1 MSVVVWILG
10 VLAAL
15 LLLLCLTRV
24 GAQVVLKD
32 GSATVDVKVSVF
44 RIRVYPKKEK
54 PETKKKDKKKK
65 SKEKGKGSSK
75 IFQKPSLED
84 IKDAA
89 KTLWPPLKKAVGR
102 VRRGI
107 RIHPLDLSLTL
118 GGQEQPDKTAELYG
132 YLHSGMWTVMPVLE
146 EGLDIPD
153 PHLHIGID
161 FTAIQTVVEG
171 ELGVT
176 ARIGTLL
183 RAGLT
188 VGIPALRW
196 FLKYRKKMKQQTLTK
211 QPAA

>member
-1 MSVVVWILG
+1 MLLWILG

-24 GAQVVLKD
+24 GAQIVLKD
-32 GSATVDVKVSVF
+32 GSATVDVRVSVF
-44 RIRVYPKKEK
+44 RIRVYPKKETA
-54 PETKKKDKKKK
+54 ETEK
-65 SKEKGKGSSK
+65 KEKKQKEKESK
-75 IFQKPSLED
+75 KAVSKPSLAD

-107 RIHPLDLSLTL
+107 RIDPLDLSLTL
-118 GGQEQPDKTAELYG
+118 GGQEKPDKTAELYG
-132 YLHSGMWTVMPVLE
+132 YLHTGMWTVMPVLE
-146 EGLDIPD
+146 AGLDIPD

-161 FTAIQTVVEG
+161 FTSAQTAAEG
-171 ELGVT
+171 ELGLT

-183 RAGLT
+183 AAGLT

-196 FLKYRKKMKQQTLTK
+196 FLKYRKKMKQQTPTK

>member
-1 MSVVVWILG
+1 MLLWILG

-24 GAQVVLKD
+24 GAQIVLKD
-32 GSATVDVKVSVF
+32 GSATVDVRVSVF
-44 RIRVYPKKEK
+44 RIRVYPKKETAETEKKEKK
-54 PETKKKDKKKK
+54 PKEKK
-65 SKEKGKGSSK
+65 SKKAVP
-75 IFQKPSLED
+75 KPSLAD

-107 RIHPLDLSLTL
+107 RIDPLDMSLTL
-118 GGQEQPDKTAELYG
+118 GGQEEPDKTAELYG
-132 YLHSGMWTVMPVLE
+132 YLHTGMWTVMPVLE
-146 EGLDIPD
+146 AGLDIPD

-161 FTAIQTVVEG
+161 FTSAQTAAEG
-171 ELGVT
+171 ELGLT

-183 RAGLT
+183 AAGLT

-196 FLKYRKKMKQQTLTK
+196 FLKYRKKMKQQTPTK

>member
-1 MSVVVWILG
+1 MLLWILG

-24 GAQVVLKD
+24 GVQVVLKD
-32 GSATVDVKVSVF
+32 GSATVDVKVSLF
-44 RIRVYPKKEK
+44 RIRVYPKKESTEK
-54 PETKKKDKKKK
+54 EKKKP
-65 SKEKGKGSSK
+65 KEKGDRGKKS
-75 IFQKPSLED
+75 FPKPSLAD

-89 KTLWPPLKKAVGR
+89 RTLWPPLKKAVGR

-107 RIHPLDLSLTL
+107 RIAPLSFSLTL
-118 GGQEQPDKTAELYG
+118 GGQEEPDKTAELYG

-146 EGLDIPD
+146 AGLDIPD
-153 PHLHIGID
+153 PHIHIGID
-161 FTAIQTVVEG
+161 FTAAEAAVEG
-171 ELGVT
+171 ELGLT

-183 RAGLT
+183 MAGLT

-196 FLKYRKKMKQQTLTK
+196 FLKYRKKMKQQSPTK

>member
-1 MSVVVWILG
+1 MLWILG

-24 GAQVVLKD
+24 GARVVLKD

-54 PETKKKDKKKK
+54 PEAEQKDKKK
-65 SKEKGKGSSK
+65 KEKGKGSK
-75 IFQKPSLED
+75 KTFPKPSLED

-89 KTLWPPLKKAVGR
+89 KTLWPPLKKTVGR

-107 RIHPLDLSLTL
+107 RIRPMNLSLTL
-118 GGQEQPDKTAELYG
+118 GGQEEPDKTAELYG
-132 YLHSGMWTVMPVLE
+132 YLHSGMWSVMPVLE

-161 FTAIQTVVEG
+161 FTSEQAVVEG

-196 FLKYRKKMKQQTLTK
+196 FMKYRKKMKQQTLTK

>member
-1 MSVVVWILG
+1 MLVWILG

-32 GSATVDVKVSVF
+32 GSATVDVRVSVF
-44 RIRVYPKKEK
+44 RVRVYPKKETAAAEK
-54 PETKKKDKKKK
+54 RDTKKKP
-65 SKEKGKGSSK
+65 KEKERGSK
-75 IFQKPSLED
+75 KTFPKPSFEE
-84 IKDAA
+84 IREAA

-107 RIHPLDLSLTL
+107 RIDPLALSLTL
-118 GGQEQPDKTAELYG
+118 GGQEEPDKTAELYG
-132 YLHSGMWTVMPVLE
+132 YLHTGMWTVMPVLE
-146 EGLDIPD
+146 EGLDLPD
-153 PHLHIGID
+153 PHIHIGLD
-161 FTAIQTVVEG
+161 FTTAQTMVEG
-171 ELGVT
+171 ELGLT

-196 FLKYRKKMKQQTLTK
+196 FLKYRKKLKQQTPAK

>member
-1 MSVVVWILG
+1 MLLWILG

-24 GAQVVLKD
+24 GAQVVFKD
-32 GSATVDVKVSVF
+32 GSATVDVRVSVF
-44 RIRVYPKKEK
+44 RIRVCPKKESAEKPKKEK
-54 PETKKKDKKKK
+54 EQKKDGKPKKA
-65 SKEKGKGSSK
+65 
-75 IFQKPSLED
+75 FPKPSLED

-107 RIHPLDLSLTL
+107 RIDPLDLSLIL
-118 GGQEQPDKTAELYG
+118 GGQEEPDKTAELYG

-146 EGLDIPD
+146 AGLDIPD
-153 PHLHIGID
+153 PHIHIGID
-161 FTAIQTVVEG
+161 FNTPQMAAEG
-171 ELGVT
+171 KLGVT

-183 RAGLT
+183 TAGVT

-196 FLKYRKKMKQQTLTK
+196 FLKYRKKMKQQEPTT
-211 QPAA
+211 QAAA

>member
-1 MSVVVWILG
+1 MLLWILG

-24 GAQVVLKD
+24 GAQIVLKD
-32 GSATVDVKVSVF
+32 GSATVDVRVSVF
-44 RIRVYPKKEK
+44 RIRVYPKKETA
-54 PETKKKDKKKK
+54 ETEK
-65 SKEKGKGSSK
+65 KEKKQKEKESK
-75 IFQKPSLED
+75 KAVSKPSLAD

-107 RIHPLDLSLTL
+107 RIDPLTLSLTL
-118 GGQEQPDKTAELYG
+118 GGQEEPDKTAELYG
-132 YLHSGMWTVMPVLE
+132 YLHTGMWTVMPVLE
-146 EGLDIPD
+146 AGLDIPD

-161 FTAIQTVVEG
+161 FTSAQTAAEG
-171 ELGVT
+171 ELGLT

-183 RAGLT
+183 AAGLT

-196 FLKYRKKMKQQTLTK
+196 FLKYRKKMKQQTPTK

>member
-1 MSVVVWILG
+1 VLLWILG

-24 GAQVVLKD
+24 GAQIVLKD
-32 GSATVDVKVSVF
+32 GSATVDVRVSVF
-44 RIRVYPKKEK
+44 RIRVYPKKETAETEKKEKK
-54 PETKKKDKKKK
+54 P
-65 SKEKGKGSSK
+65 KEKGSK
-75 IFQKPSLED
+75 KAVPKPSLAD
-84 IKDAA
+84 IKDAV

-107 RIHPLDLSLTL
+107 RIDPLDLSLTL
-118 GGQEQPDKTAELYG
+118 GGQEEPDKTAELYG
-132 YLHSGMWTVMPVLE
+132 YLHTGMWTVMPVLE
-146 EGLDIPD
+146 AGLDIPD

-161 FTAIQTVVEG
+161 FTSAQTAAEG
-171 ELGVT
+171 ELGLT

-183 RAGLT
+183 AAGLT

-196 FLKYRKKMKQQTLTK
+196 FLKYRKKMKQQTPTK

>member
-1 MSVVVWILG
+1 MLLWILG

-24 GAQVVLKD
+24 GVQVVLKD
-32 GSATVDVKVSVF
+32 GSAIVDVRVSLF
-44 RIRVYPKKEK
+44 RMRVYPKKESTEK
-54 PETKKKDKKKK
+54 EKKKP
-65 SKEKGKGSSK
+65 KEKGDGGKKS
-75 IFQKPSLED
+75 FPKPSLAD

-89 KTLWPPLKKAVGR
+89 RTLWPPLKKAVGR

-107 RIHPLDLSLTL
+107 RIAPLSFSLTL
-118 GGQEQPDKTAELYG
+118 GGQEEPDKTAELYG

-146 EGLDIPD
+146 AGLDIPD
-153 PHLHIGID
+153 PHIHIGID
-161 FTAIQTVVEG
+161 FTAAEAAVEG
-171 ELGVT
+171 ELGLT

-183 RAGLT
+183 MAGLT

-196 FLKYRKKMKQQTLTK
+196 FLKYRKKMKQQSPTK

>member
-1 MSVVVWILG
+1 MSVVLWILG

-24 GAQVVLKD
+24 GARVVLKD
-32 GSATVDVKVSVF
+32 GSATVDAKVSVF

-54 PETKKKDKKKK
+54 PEAEQKDKKK
-65 SKEKGKGSSK
+65 KEKGKGSK
-75 IFQKPSLED
+75 KTFPKPSLED

-89 KTLWPPLKKAVGR
+89 KTLWPPLKKTVGR

-107 RIHPLDLSLTL
+107 RIHPMNLSLTL
-118 GGQEQPDKTAELYG
+118 GGQEEPDKTAELYG
-132 YLHSGMWTVMPVLE
+132 YLHSGMWSVMPVLE

-161 FTAIQTVVEG
+161 FTSEQAVVEG

>member
-1 MSVVVWILG
+1 MLLWILG

-24 GAQVVLKD
+24 GVQVVLKD
-32 GSATVDVKVSVF
+32 GSATVDVKVSLF
-44 RIRVYPKKEK
+44 RMRVYPKKESTEK
-54 PETKKKDKKKK
+54 EKKKP
-65 SKEKGKGSSK
+65 KEKGDGGKKS
-75 IFQKPSLED
+75 FPKPSLAD

-89 KTLWPPLKKAVGR
+89 RTLWPPLKKAVGR

-107 RIHPLDLSLTL
+107 RIAPLSFSLTL
-118 GGQEQPDKTAELYG
+118 GGQEEPDKTAELYG

-146 EGLDIPD
+146 AGLDIPD
-153 PHLHIGID
+153 PHIHIGID
-161 FTAIQTVVEG
+161 FTAAEAAVEG
-171 ELGVT
+171 ELGLT

-183 RAGLT
+183 MAGLT

-196 FLKYRKKMKQQTLTK
+196 FLKYRKKMKQQSPTK

>member
-1 MSVVVWILG
+1 MSVVLWILG

-24 GAQVVLKD
+24 GARVVLKD

-54 PETKKKDKKKK
+54 PEAEQKDKKK
-65 SKEKGKGSSK
+65 KEKGKGSK
-75 IFQKPSLED
+75 KTFPKPSLED

-89 KTLWPPLKKAVGR
+89 KTLWPPLKKTVGR

-107 RIHPLDLSLTL
+107 RIHPMNLSLTL
-118 GGQEQPDKTAELYG
+118 GGQEEPDKTAELYG
-132 YLHSGMWTVMPVLE
+132 YLHSFMWSVMPVLE

-161 FTAIQTVVEG
+161 FTSEQAVVEG